1 MGNNQRGLVSGAG
14 WGGGEHAW
22 ITSMDRFWILKRM
35 EIIRR
40 KKEKM
45 LRNKG
50 KVVGNFTRRP
60 NPSQVTR
67 MTQNIN

>member
-35 EIIRR
+35 EIIRS
-40 KKEKM
+40 KKEKCYVI
-45 LRNKG
+45 
-50 KVVGNFTRRP
+50 KVKLLVIFTRRR
-60 NPSQVTR
+60 NPSQVTS